1 MQKVLALTGALAAA
15 LAVCTAALAHAHVSP
30 PVTLAGGTQ
39 VYDLAVPNEE
49 DVPITKL
56 ELTPRDG
63 FSFSQPVPTPGWTID
78 VAKTG
83 SGDDAKVDK
92 VTWSGG
98 SVPVGQAFVAQFLGR
113 SDDPGTFAF
122 SVRQTYEDGTVVDWS
137 GPESSDTPAPT
148 IETTSSLGGGGG
160 SDVLSI
166 IGIVLGAL
174 GLVAGGVALLS
185 VRGGREL
192 A

>member
-1 MQKVLALTGALAAA
+1 
-15 LAVCTAALAHAHVSP
+15 
-30 PVTLAGGTQ
+30 
-39 VYDLAVPNEE
+39 
-49 DVPITKL
+49 
-56 ELTPRDG
+56 
-63 FSFSQPVPTPGWTID
+63 
-78 VAKTG
+78 
-83 SGDDAKVDK
+83 
-92 VTWSGG
+92 
-98 SVPVGQAFVAQFLGR
+98 
-113 SDDPGTFAF
+113 
-122 SVRQTYEDGTVVDWS
+122 VRQTYEDGTVVDWS